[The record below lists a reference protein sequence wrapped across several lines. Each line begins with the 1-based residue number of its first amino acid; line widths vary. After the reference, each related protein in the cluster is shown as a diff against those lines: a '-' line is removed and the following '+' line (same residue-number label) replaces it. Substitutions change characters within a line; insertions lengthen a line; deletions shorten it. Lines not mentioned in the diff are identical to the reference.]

1 MISKNRNSFKWVYL
15 PVVISSAAILTSQL
29 SAGEYQAQDAQQV
42 QSLGHQYVG
51 GRTRI
56 GVSVTD
62 DGDASADINHVF
74 SETQNSSTSG
84 GLWAGIELDGDDKGI
99 NEGGVQINHNW
110 VARDRQGNATHVNKA
125 FAAYDRNSED
135 DAKVTVGY
143 GQERRA
149 GFWEGHVSKGVSDKR
164 LVQAATATTKAVY
177 EKAFDYGV
185 GASVGTHLAS
195 TNTKITAGLDHQWG
209 DEMASD
215 EDTAMMTTLS
225 AGVQQYFQGTPHSVG
240 LNVAAS
246 RTKGGYDGDG
256 DTETSANLNY
266 NYEFGGGS
274 IYQPDQRYRRVRVEI
289 PGKGRAAT
297 YAKKP
302 VYTKQPIYKNQPVY
316 KNQPIYKKEPVY
328 TNKTVRVPTGG
339 TMAKSTVELE
349 GQTFFKHGS
358 AVLIPSAQQ
367 RLRQISAEIRK
378 HGYKGNIR
386 ITGNSCGLPDMHQ
399 DKVLSEQRASAVRN
413 FMIAQGFNPAHL
425 QARGLGAT
433 HPKYSAAAGQ
443 DFKNRRVDIEYVTER
458 QQRINGGGF
467 RNETKRVQNG
477 FRNVITGY
485 KRIQTGTKNVQV
497 GVRNV
502 QTGTTDI
509 LVSQGV
515 PGTPRVI
522 WRTEA
527 IATTPAWITRALR
540 STFDHNR
547 SVDTYRT
554 TAGQD
559 DLFNT
564 DSNSAPTAN
573 SDSVTVSQGKGAYI
587 SVLDNDNDSESTV
600 SIHEFGQGMYGSVTQ
615 EGDQLIYTANS
626 DYVGQDSFTYTIVD
640 DGGLKS
646 EATVYVTVTATS
658 TGNAAPVATNDMA
671 STVDG
676 QNVLI
681 DVTANDT
688 DDGGDVSVT
697 SVSSAGN
704 GSATIENGQVRYT
717 PNSGY
722 VGVDTFTYTIVDSEG
737 LTDTATVS
745 VTVTANG
752 SVNTAPIAVDD
763 TATTNAGE
771 AVSIHVIDN
780 DSDNESAF
788 SITEFGQGSNGSVV
802 NSNGKLVYTPNA
814 DFFGTDSFTY
824 TIVDDGGLT
833 ATATVTVTVNKV
845 ASTNNA
851 PIAIDD
857 NGETKANNSVT
868 INVLGNDFD
877 YDEGDLATLKSHDSS
892 SKYGGTVVTQNSQLT
907 YTPATDFV
915 GTDTFTYVIEDKF
928 GLTSTATVT
937 IVVSSNGSTDGN
949 TDGAS
954 CNMDCT
960 IAYMDDE
967 LTSKNTAVTIDVL
980 SNDSGTGLNI
990 VEVSQGAN
998 GHVTI
1003 SGNKVVYTPVNNFV
1017 GNDVFWYKIVDAAGY
1032 ATSNKVMVY
1041 VVDDSKK

>member
-42 QSLGHQYVG
+42 QSIGHQYVG

-84 GLWAGIELDGDDKGI
+84 GLWAGVELDGDDKGI
-99 NEGGVQINHNW
+99 DEGGVQINHNW
-110 VARDRQGNATHVNKA
+110 VARDGQGNATYVNKA

-143 GQERRA
+143 GQERQA

-164 LVQAATATTKAVY
+164 LVRAATATTKAVY

-302 VYTKQPIYKNQPVY
+302 VYTKKPIYKNQPVY

-328 TNKTVRVPTGG
+328 VNKTVRVPTG

-349 GQTFFKHGS
+349 GQTFFKHNS
-358 AVLIPSAQQ
+358 AILIPSAQQ
-367 RLRQISAEIRK
+367 RLRQIAAEIRK
-378 HGYKGNIR
+378 HGYKGSIR
-386 ITGNSCGLPDMHQ
+386 ITGNSCGLADSVR
-399 DKVLSEQRASAVRN
+399 DKALSEQRASVVRN
-413 FMIAQGFNPAHL
+413 FMIAQGFNAAHL
-425 QARGLGAT
+425 VARGLGAS
-433 HPKYSAAAGQ
+433 HPKYPTTADQ

-458 QQRINGGGF
+458 QQRVAGGF

-477 FRNVITGY
+477 FRNVVTGY

-509 LVSQGV
+509 LVSQGA

-527 IATTPAWITRALR
+527 IATSPAWVTRALR
-540 STFDHNR
+540 SNFDHNR

-554 TAGQD
+554 TAGQED
-559 DLFNT
+559 FFGST
-564 DSNSAPTAN
+564 SNSAPTAN
-573 SDSVTVSQGKGAYI
+573 SDSITVSQGKGAYI
-587 SVLDNDNDSESTV
+587 SVLDNDTDAEGSI
-600 SIHEFGQGMYGSVTQ
+600 SIHEFGQGTYGSVTQ
-615 EGDQLIYTANS
+615 EGDQLVYTANG
-626 DYVGQDSFTYTIVD
+626 DYEGNDSFTYTIVD
-640 DGGLKS
+640 EGGLKS
-646 EATVYVTVTATS
+646 QATVYVTVTASSTS
-658 TGNAAPVATNDMA
+658 TGNTAPSAVNDMA
-671 STVDG
+671 STTENQD
-676 QNVLI
+676 VLI
-681 DVTANDT
+681 NVVANDM
-688 DDGGDVSVT
+688 DAESDVSIET
-697 SVSSAGN
+697 VSAAGN
-704 GSATIENGQVRYT
+704 GSAVIENGQVRYA

-722 VGVDTFTYTIVDSEG
+722 VGVDTFTYTIVDAEG
-737 LTDTATVS
+737 LTDTATVT
-745 VTVTANG
+745 VTVSGNG
-752 SVNTAPIAVDD
+752 SVNTAPVALDD
-763 TATTNAGE
+763 TATTKSGE
-771 AVSIHVIDN
+771 AVSIHVTDN

-788 SITEFGQGSNGSVV
+788 SIANFEQGSNGSVV
-802 NSNGKLVYTPNA
+802 NDNGKLVYTPNA
-814 DFFGTDSFTY
+814 NFSGTDSFMY

-833 ATATVTVTVNKV
+833 ATATVTVTVTK
-845 ASTNNA
+845 ARATNNA
-851 PIAIDD
+851 PIALDD
-857 NGETKANNSVT
+857 DASTTANNSVT

-877 YDEGDLATLKSHDSS
+877 YDEGDLAVLKSHATS
-892 SKYGGTVVTQNSQLT
+892 SKKGGTIASLNGQLV
-907 YTPATDFV
+907 YTPAAGFI
-915 GTDTFTYVIEDKF
+915 GTDTFTYVIEDKY

-937 IVVSSNGSTDGN
+937 VVVSAGGVVCN
-949 TDGAS
+949 TD
-954 CNMDCT
+954 CT
-960 IAYMDDE
+960 VAHIDDE

-980 SNDSGTGLNI
+980 ANDSGTGLNI
-990 VEVSQGAN
+990 VEVSQGAS

-1003 SGNKVVYTPVNNFV
+1003 SGNKVVYTPTADFV
-1017 GNDVFWYKIVDAAGY
+1017 GNDVFWYKIVDASGY
-1032 ATSNKVMVY
+1032 STSNQVMVY

>member
-84 GLWAGIELDGDDKGI
+84 GLWAGIELDGDDKGVD
-99 NEGGVQINHNW
+99 EGGVQINHNW

-185 GASVGTHLAS
+185 GASVGTHLTS

-246 RTKGGYDGDG
+246 RTKGGYDGDS

-302 VYTKQPIYKNQPVY
+302 VYTKQPIYKDQPVY

-425 QARGLGAT
+425 QARGLGAS

-573 SDSVTVSQGKGAYI
+573 SDSVTVSQGQGVNV

-600 SIHEFGQGMYGSVTQ
+600 SIHEFGQGMHGSVTQ
-615 EGDQLIYTANS
+615 DGDQLIYTANS
-626 DYVGQDSFTYTIVD
+626 DYVGNDSFTYTIVD
-640 DGGLKS
+640 AGGLKS
-646 EATVYVTVTATS
+646 EATVFVTVTANSTS
-658 TGNAAPVATNDMA
+658 TGNTAPSATNDMA
-671 STVDG
+671 STTED

-681 DVTANDT
+681 DVVANDT
-688 DDGGDVSVT
+688 DAESDVSIQ
-697 SVSSAGN
+697 SVSAAGN
-704 GSATIENGQVRYT
+704 GSAVIENGQVRYA

-722 VGVDTFTYTIVDSEG
+722 VGVDSFTYTIVDADG
-737 LTDTATVS
+737 LTDTATV
-745 VTVTANG
+745 TVTISGNG
-752 SVNTAPIAVDD
+752 TVNTAPVAQDD

-771 AVSIHVIDN
+771 AVTIHVTGN

-788 SITEFGQGSNGSVV
+788 SIDSFGQGSNGSVV
-802 NSNGKLVYTPNA
+802 NDNGKLVYTPNA
-814 DFFGTDSFTY
+814 NFSGTDSFTY
-824 TIVDDGGLT
+824 TIIDDGGLT
-833 ATATVTVTVNKV
+833 ATATVTVTVVKA
-845 ASTNNA
+845 ASANNA
-851 PIAIDD
+851 PIALDD
-857 NGETKANNSVT
+857 NASTTANNSVT

-877 YDEGDLATLKSHDSS
+877 YDEGDLAVLKSHATT
-892 SKYGGTVVTQNSQLT
+892 SKKGGTIATVNGQLV
-907 YTPATDFV
+907 YTPAAGFT
-915 GTDTFTYVIEDKF
+915 GTDTFTYVIEDNY

-937 IVVSSNGSTDGN
+937 VLVSAGGVVCN
-949 TDGAS
+949 TD
-954 CNMDCT
+954 CT
-960 IAYMDDE
+960 VAHIDDD

-980 SNDSGTGLNI
+980 ANDSGTGLSI
-990 VEVSQGAN
+990 VEVSQGAS

-1003 SGNKVVYTPVNNFV
+1003 SGNKVVYTPATDFV
-1017 GNDVFWYKIVDAAGY
+1017 GNDVFWYKVVDASGY
-1032 ATSNKVMVY
+1032 ATSNQVMVY
-1041 VVDDSKK
+1041 VIDDSKK